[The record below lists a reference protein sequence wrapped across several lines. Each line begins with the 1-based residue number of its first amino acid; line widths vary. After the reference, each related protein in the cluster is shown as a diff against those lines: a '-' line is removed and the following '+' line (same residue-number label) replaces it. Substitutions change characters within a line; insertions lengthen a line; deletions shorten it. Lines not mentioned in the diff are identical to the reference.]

1 MGRGRWAVS
10 QKPNW
15 SGRVTLLAESTFL
28 HINILAHPFGST
40 WSRWDN
46 QSMCEYCFRQ
56 SEHAWALLAQ
66 ALKGST
72 FFSYKMF
79 AKVDSA
85 ERVTL
90 FPRKTCFWYNWE
102 LAFYRFFLD
111 RKKVG
116 NFIAGTDTSQS
127 QSTDQQSKQGKHT
140 PLPVDPYYYP
150 GLRFA
155 FHFVTVDVTTVGQS
169 KY

>member
-1 MGRGRWAVS
+1 MTQLRGWPS
-10 QKPNW
+10 
-15 SGRVTLLAESTFL
+15 
-28 HINILAHPFGST
+28 
-40 WSRWDN
+40 
-46 QSMCEYCFRQ
+46 
-56 SEHAWALLAQ
+56 
-66 ALKGST
+66 
-72 FFSYKMF
+72 
-79 AKVDSA
+79 
-85 ERVTL
+85 
-90 FPRKTCFWYNWE
+90 FPGKLVFDITGTQ
-102 LAFYRFFLD
+102 LAFYHFFLD

-169 KY
+169 KYLMVGFYATKKNLFIDRYIMINEDMELFEQWINTK

>member
-1 MGRGRWAVS
+1 MMGRGRWAVS

-90 FPRKTCFWYNWE
+90 FPRKTCFWYNWDSVSILPFLSWQE
-102 LAFYRFFLD
+102 KGWKLYCWYRH
-111 RKKVG
+111 KSVSI
-116 NFIAGTDTSQS
+116 NW
-127 QSTDQQSKQGKHT
+127 ST
-140 PLPVDPYYYP
+140 V
-150 GLRFA
+150 
-155 FHFVTVDVTTVGQS
+155 
-169 KY
+169 

>member
-1 MGRGRWAVS
+1 MVGTYPSPKLTLTLNSYFGKNDGRGRWAVS

-15 SGRVTLLAESTFL
+15 SGRVTLLAESSFL
-28 HINILAHPFGST
+28 HINILAHPVGST

-56 SEHAWALLAQ
+56 SEHAWVLLAQ

-85 ERVTL
+85 KRVTL
-90 FPRKTCFWYNWE
+90 FPRKTCFWYNWDSVSILPFLSWQE
-102 LAFYRFFLD
+102 KGWKLYCWYRH
-111 RKKVG
+111 KSVSI
-116 NFIAGTDTSQS
+116 NW
-127 QSTDQQSKQGKHT
+127 ST
-140 PLPVDPYYYP
+140 V
-150 GLRFA
+150 
-155 FHFVTVDVTTVGQS
+155 
-169 KY
+169 

>member
-1 MGRGRWAVS
+1 MTELRGWPSFPGKLVFDI
-10 QKPNW
+10 
-15 SGRVTLLAESTFL
+15 SGT
-28 HINILAHPFGST
+28 
-40 WSRWDN
+40 
-46 QSMCEYCFRQ
+46 Q
-56 SEHAWALLAQ
+56 
-66 ALKGST
+66 
-72 FFSYKMF
+72 
-79 AKVDSA
+79 
-85 ERVTL
+85 
-90 FPRKTCFWYNWE
+90 

-169 KY
+169 KYLMVGFYATKKNLFIDRYIMINEDMELFGQWINTK